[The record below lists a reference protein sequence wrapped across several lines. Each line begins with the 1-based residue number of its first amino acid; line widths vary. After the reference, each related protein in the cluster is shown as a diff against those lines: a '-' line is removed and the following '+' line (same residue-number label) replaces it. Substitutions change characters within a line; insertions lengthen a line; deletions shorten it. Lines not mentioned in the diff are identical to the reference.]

1 MTRIDFYILKD
12 SGKQADARFACRLA
26 GKIFAQGHHLYINT
40 QSNQQLQAMDQMLWT
55 FRDRSFLPHA
65 IYDAGNH
72 NTPPILLGHG
82 VEPDHSHDVHDV
94 MVNLAD
100 EVPSFFSRFERV
112 AELVTGDNEQ
122 RQLAR
127 QRYRFYKERG
137 YVIESHKIES

>member
-12 SGKQADARFACRLA
+12 SSKQADARFACRLTE
-26 GKIFAQGHHLYINT
+26 KIFDKGHHLYINT
-40 QSNQQLQAMDQMLWT
+40 QSDQQLHAMDKLLWT
-55 FRDRSFLPHA
+55 FRDGSFLPHA
-65 IYDAGNH
+65 IHEAGSENV
-72 NTPPILLGHG
+72 PPILLGHG
-82 VEPDHSHDVHDV
+82 IEPDQSHDV

-112 AELVTGDNEQ
+112 AELVAGDDEQ

-137 YVIESHKIES
+137 YEIESHEIKS